1 MPFRAFRRCSCVALI
16 YSNRWDASALIESTG
31 IKWSGTLVG
40 LVKAAS
46 LGAQTSRGRGRLLE
60 VSAESGDQERSEND
74 LGTTAHKVVS
84 VLTLSFSFVND
95 FKGRDLPEHGQRQP
109 QKENKL
115 EDKVEGEPVDN
126 VEEALNDGEEGENN
140 PVL

>member
-1 MPFRAFRRCSCVALI
+1 M
-16 YSNRWDASALIESTG
+16 
-31 IKWSGTLVG
+31 
-40 LVKAAS
+40 
-46 LGAQTSRGRGRLLE
+46 
-60 VSAESGDQERSEND
+60 
-74 LGTTAHKVVS
+74 VS

-95 FKGRDLPEHGQRQP
+95 FKGRRDLPEHGQRQP